1 MIQSLKSGL
10 LSIVK
15 AVLMI
20 LVLLVLTAILARMP
34 SSTDSP
40 THGGSHE
47 TTEQGTHD

>member
-20 LVLLVLTAILARMP
+20 LVLLVLTGILARIPLNM
-34 SSTDSP
+34 DLP
-40 THGGSHE
+40 THGGHHPA
-47 TTEQGTHD
+47 TQ

>member
-10 LSIVK
+10 LSVIK

-20 LVLLVLTAILARMP
+20 LVLLVLTAILARIPP
-34 SSTDSP
+34 STNLP

-47 TTEQGTHD
+47 TIGTP